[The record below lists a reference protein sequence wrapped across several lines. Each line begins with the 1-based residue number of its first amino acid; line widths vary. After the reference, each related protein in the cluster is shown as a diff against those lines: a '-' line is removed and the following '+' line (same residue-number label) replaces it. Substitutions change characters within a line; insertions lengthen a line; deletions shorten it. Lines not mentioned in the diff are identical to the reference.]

1 MSYPTPGEWKGQPPH
16 RYLETYNLYQVTRI
30 DKKSIGKHIY
40 YTVSGLL
47 FNKAGTGTHNT
58 RPNPDGHEYYQSRNA
73 VREFEQEITRDVAY
87 LDGPFV
93 GPAKQAPF
101 HFSDTDTRLCIAL
114 TNAEQERLESSRAKR
129 MPVIGPVE
137 KAQQRATKRQRTG
150 YGSVREEVVPHAQ
163 YSRYSNLRIT
173 RTRELGPY
181 KAFPK
186 STSLVRKNSNPLCR
200 AQHVR
205 KPPIQNQKKRDEY

>member
-16 RYLETYNLYQVTRI
+16 RYLETYNLYQITRI
-30 DKKSIGKHIY
+30 DKKSIGKHTY
-40 YTVSGLL
+40 DTASGLL
-47 FNKAGTGTHNT
+47 FNKAGTGSHNT

-114 TNAEQERLESSRAKR
+114 TNTEQERLESSRAKR

-137 KAQQRATKRQRTG
+137 KAQQRATKRQRAG
-150 YGSVREEVVPHAQ
+150 YGRMNEAVVGEEEYAI
-163 YSRYSNLRIT
+163 SR
-173 RTRELGPY
+173 
-181 KAFPK
+181 
-186 STSLVRKNSNPLCR
+186 
-200 AQHVR
+200 
-205 KPPIQNQKKRDEY
+205 